1 MNLNIQDLTI
11 FVLSF
16 IYLFGIIDDV
26 VLNTYL
32 ELAANA
38 ADVNPNGTSRFFTG
52 AVSTFFIDCKPILV
66 NRPRI
71 LPRNPPYCLIL
82 KIYALVVLY

>member
-1 MNLNIQDLTI
+1 M
-11 FVLSF
+11 SF
-16 IYLFGIIDDV
+16 ISLFGIVDDV
-26 VLNTYL
+26 VPNTL

-66 NRPRI
+66 KTKNI
-71 LPRNPPYCLIL
+71 TT
-82 KIYALVVLY
+82 KST

>member
-38 ADVNPNGTSRFFTG
+38 ADVNPNGTSRF
-52 AVSTFFIDCKPILV
+52 SQ
-66 NRPRI
+66 
-71 LPRNPPYCLIL
+71 
-82 KIYALVVLY
+82 VL